1 MCDKQ
6 GQYWF
11 WRCITLNFGVMVAE
25 CLDEKLHFINRLCSL
40 PHIAQ
45 GGQTP
50 MDTLIHVWMQAQ
62 CKPQYGAAGSLAQL
76 FPQLAGDGDQSITV
90 APGGPRSQAPGRL
103 WSSSPPASLPVLPWE
118 NRKLI
123 SVIFLVQS
131 DGLFNSNVPRYCCIV
146 KIMPS
151 NLSSLPENNIF

>member
-6 GQYWF
+6 GQHWF
-11 WRCITLNFGVMVAE
+11 WWCRTLNFGVMVAE

-76 FPQLAGDGDQSITV
+76 CPGWLVLVTSPSQSHQV
-90 APGGPRSQAPGRL
+90 APAPRLQD
-103 WSSSPPASLPVLPWE
+103 ASGHPRHQPHYRSCHGKIE
-118 NRKLI
+118 N
-123 SVIFLVQS
+123 
-131 DGLFNSNVPRYCCIV
+131 
-146 KIMPS
+146 
-151 NLSSLPENNIF
+151 